1 MAKEAVGPHGAECTG
16 KPKVRSTR
24 EPDDEVMDWPAK
36 IRIMEV
42 EKASSINLEA
52 MASNLIAMGSCRC
65 FGLCFGMFPQ
75 NVLSTVLRS
84 EGV

>member
-16 KPKVRSTR
+16 KRKVRS
-24 EPDDEVMDWPAK
+24 
-36 IRIMEV
+36 MEV